1 MKKSSVGKIISISD
15 LNIKILLNSDGVE
28 IKDIL
33 YYEDDNKNIHRFE
46 VVEMNADMA
55 LAIPFES
62 VNGVKKGIDLYLLN
76 GGLQI
81 EYSNKILGTMFNSYG
96 DPIDGKEM
104 ASSKK
109 RNVYDKKLS
118 IKDIN
123 INGDVLWT
131 GIKVIDFFAP
141 LQKGYK
147 MGLIG
152 GAGVGKTV
160 LIKELIN
167 NIYKKFNSNAVFVG
181 VGERSREGQE
191 LYQEMKE
198 SNLLDKMSM
207 VFGQM
212 GDSSCSRSKAVYSGL
227 TLAEYLRDEQN
238 QDVLLFIDNI
248 YRFVQA
254 EAEISTELKRIPIEN
269 GYPTTMVS
277 DLNEIE
283 ERINSTDNGSITSFQ
298 AIYIP
303 ADDINDEAVQAI
315 MTHLDGQIVLDRKIA
330 EKGLYPAINVFKSSS
345 KAIDPEKVGPKHYK
359 LVKQTLSYLTRY
371 EELEEIIAVL
381 GIDELSDEDKMIF
394 YRSRKLRNYFT
405 QPLFVSE
412 NYTGKKGKMVNI
424 KDTLNDVKDILEG
437 KYDEV
442 DESSLLYRGSLN
454 EE

>member
-15 LNIKILLNSDGVE
+15 LNIKILLSSNDVE

-33 YYEDDNKNIHRFE
+33 YYEDEEKNLHRFE
-46 VVEMNADMA
+46 IVEMDSNIA

-62 VNGVKKGIDLYLLN
+62 VNGVKKGIDLYLSD

-81 EYSNKILGTMFNSYG
+81 EYSSKILGKMFNSYG
-96 DPIDGKEM
+96 DLIDGTQIKQ
-104 ASSKK
+104 AKT

-167 NIYKKFNSNAVFVG
+167 NIYKKFSSNAVFVG

-198 SNLLDKMSM
+198 SDLLDKMSM

-212 GDSSCSRSKAVYSGL
+212 GDS
-227 TLAEYLRDEQN
+227 
-238 QDVLLFIDNI
+238 
-248 YRFVQA
+248 
-254 EAEISTELKRIPIEN
+254 
-269 GYPTTMVS
+269 
-277 DLNEIE
+277 
-283 ERINSTDNGSITSFQ
+283 
-298 AIYIP
+298 
-303 ADDINDEAVQAI
+303 
-315 MTHLDGQIVLDRKIA
+315 
-330 EKGLYPAINVFKSSS
+330 
-345 KAIDPEKVGPKHYK
+345 
-359 LVKQTLSYLTRY
+359 
-371 EELEEIIAVL
+371 
-381 GIDELSDEDKMIF
+381 
-394 YRSRKLRNYFT
+394 
-405 QPLFVSE
+405 
-412 NYTGKKGKMVNI
+412 
-424 KDTLNDVKDILEG
+424 
-437 KYDEV
+437 
-442 DESSLLYRGSLN
+442 
-454 EE
+454 

>member
-15 LNIKILLNSDGVE
+15 LNIKILLSSSEVE

-33 YYEDDNKNIHRFE
+33 YYEDDEKNLHRFE
-46 VVEMNADMA
+46 IVEMDSNIA

-62 VNGVKKGIDLYLLN
+62 VNGVKKGIDLYLAD

-81 EYSNKILGTMFNSYG
+81 EYSSKILG
-96 DPIDGKEM
+96 P
-104 ASSKK
+104 KK

-167 NIYKKFNSNAVFVG
+167 NIYKKFSSNAVFVG

-198 SNLLDKMSM
+198 SDLLDKMSM

-212 GDSSCSRSKAVYSGL
+212 GDSSCSRSKAIYSGL

-254 EAEISTELKRIPIEN
+254 QSEISTELKRIPIEN

-277 DLNEIE
+277 DVNEIE

-330 EKGLYPAINVFKSSS
+330 EKGLYPAINVFQSTS
-345 KAIDPEKVGPKHYK
+345 KAIDPDKVGPRHYK

-381 GIDELSDEDKMIF
+381 GIDELSDEDKLIF

-437 KYDEV
+437 KYDDV

-454 EE
+454 EK

>member
-104 ASSKK
+104 TSTKK

-167 NIYKKFNSNAVFVG
+167 NIY
-181 VGERSREGQE
+181 
-191 LYQEMKE
+191 
-198 SNLLDKMSM
+198 
-207 VFGQM
+207 
-212 GDSSCSRSKAVYSGL
+212 
-227 TLAEYLRDEQN
+227 
-238 QDVLLFIDNI
+238 
-248 YRFVQA
+248 
-254 EAEISTELKRIPIEN
+254 
-269 GYPTTMVS
+269 
-277 DLNEIE
+277 
-283 ERINSTDNGSITSFQ
+283 
-298 AIYIP
+298 
-303 ADDINDEAVQAI
+303 
-315 MTHLDGQIVLDRKIA
+315 
-330 EKGLYPAINVFKSSS
+330 
-345 KAIDPEKVGPKHYK
+345 
-359 LVKQTLSYLTRY
+359 
-371 EELEEIIAVL
+371 
-381 GIDELSDEDKMIF
+381 
-394 YRSRKLRNYFT
+394 
-405 QPLFVSE
+405 
-412 NYTGKKGKMVNI
+412 
-424 KDTLNDVKDILEG
+424 
-437 KYDEV
+437 
-442 DESSLLYRGSLN
+442 
-454 EE
+454 